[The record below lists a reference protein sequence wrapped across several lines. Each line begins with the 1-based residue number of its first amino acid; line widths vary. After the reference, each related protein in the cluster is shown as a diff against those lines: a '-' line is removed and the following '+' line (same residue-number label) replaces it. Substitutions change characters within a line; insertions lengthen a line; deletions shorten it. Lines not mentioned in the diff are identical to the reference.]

1 MLAMTYSIAF
11 HNSGDEILFNPVN
24 QELLDFYIE
33 HLDKQNLNSF
43 FPRTAD
49 IGKFILL
56 QLNRI
61 RGCVLEV
68 NQWLKDLADFEFEVC
83 DDFGYLN
90 QRVLN
95 KLHADWVRCQ
105 TQIYDIQKKRV
116 QLNFS
121 ETAEKIHD
129 MFPDDIQTPPLAV
142 VLDKLGLSGIY
153 YSLNEPHIHRL
164 EESFNHIKFTVSQ
177 TWTKVSENPFDKK
190 LLTNDQANLSISFN
204 HLGRTLYNKFCNFDT
219 SLEFDDENSFD
230 ELLGYV
236 TLSLQTS
243 QTIAY
248 SPEYIAWCHKHNRE
262 PIGNYLNIGNI
273 PNLCDNLSEY
283 RIIVLRNL
291 LAKNKFSIRK
301 G

>member
-1 MLAMTYSIAF
+1 MTYSIAF
-11 HNSGDEILFNPVN
+11 HNSGDEILFDPVN

-43 FPRTAD
+43 FPQNTD
-49 IGKFILL
+49 IGKFIVL
-56 QLNRI
+56 QTNRI

-83 DDFGYLN
+83 DDFGYLD

-95 KLHADWVRCQ
+95 KLHADWVRSH
-105 TQIYDIQKKRV
+105 TQIYDIQKKRI

-142 VLDKLGLSGIY
+142 VIDKLGLSGIY
-153 YSLNEPHIHRL
+153 SSLNEPHIHML
-164 EESFNHIKFTVSQ
+164 EMAFNHIKFTVSQ
-177 TWTKVSENPFDKK
+177 TWTKVAQNPFDKK

-204 HLGRTLYNKFCNFDT
+204 HLGRTLFNKFCNFDT
-219 SLEFDDENSFD
+219 KLEFDDENSFD

-236 TLSLQTS
+236 TLSLTPP

-248 SPEYIAWCHKHNRE
+248 SPEYISWCHKHSRE
-262 PIGNYLNIGNI
+262 PIGNNLNIGNI
-273 PNLCDNLSEY
+273 PNLCDNLTEY